1 MILLRLKK
9 KIQIFSNENII
20 YIYIYMNIITK
31 KKRKLK
37 GQKDKSMKKHLY
49 PRLSITEHITPPNS
63 RSVSR
68 VHRSAVRIAL

>member
-1 MILLRLKK
+1 
-9 KIQIFSNENII
+9 
-20 YIYIYMNIITK
+20 MNIITK